1 MTKYVNDIIQNSV
14 KEYIREKCASTS
26 TPNEITDC
34 ITTNIKSKCDKICS
48 SMDITDFITSEISK
62 RCNLKCNDDAMYSI
76 FKDKCKEIA
85 EGFQDHVLDIIHDSE
100 DAIQNK
106 ANYIIAKTDAHA
118 KQQNNNDNR
127 QAPYYTS
134 PNNEQH
140 HECATDTP
148 PRPPNDVPNTRFS
161 NVHFENDQ
169 NHQNNSIPV
178 QHGSQ
183 YYISP
188 HHNINNTHNSA
199 CPTPQCNQTNQY
211 HSPYPVERKP
221 LTDQEYI
228 YNSKRCYVNTST
240 F

>member
-1 MTKYVNDIIQNSV
+1 MTKNFNDIMQNSV

-148 PRPPNDVPNTRFS
+148 PRPPNDVPMKLPCILQMTWKRTHTKGSKKVYHTSARNW
-161 NVHFENDQ
+161 NDLPMAYQYQKILPFQKLQKLSVNIVQ
-169 NHQNNSIPV
+169 NM
-178 QHGSQ
+178 
-183 YYISP
+183 
-188 HHNINNTHNSA
+188 
-199 CPTPQCNQTNQY
+199 
-211 HSPYPVERKP
+211 
-221 LTDQEYI
+221 
-228 YNSKRCYVNTST
+228 
-240 F
+240 